1 MYLDPPY
8 APSDKKS
15 FVTYNKG
22 GFNEADHKALFAVC
36 HTLRTNGVSFLLSNS
51 DVDMVTK
58 EFPEAD
64 YETQVLSCRRAI
76 HSTDPSQRA
85 NEVLIRP
92 LTSSAPSAPSG
103 PLGVMT
109 PEATAQTPRP
119 LEESLAQGQ

>member
-1 MYLDPPY
+1 M
-8 APSDKKS
+8 AS
-15 FVTYNKG
+15 
-22 GFNEADHKALFAVC
+22 GFKVADHKALFAAC

-64 YETQVLSCRRAI
+64 YETHVLSCRRAI

-92 LTSSAPSAPSG
+92 LTSASSG
-103 PLGVMT
+103 PLRL
-109 PEATAQTPRP
+109 EATAQTPHPP
-119 LEESLAQGQ
+119 LKEESLAQGQ